1 LVAYIYQ
8 KLLDEGVR
16 SNQVPAKT
24 RGARNWFRSLARQ
37 TTGVQPNTILK
48 TAPKVQLT
56 RVPQVGF
63 MYHFFYD
70 PKNKDTLPYYDRFP
84 LIFPF
89 KRGFQRQRAI
99 EAGSFLGLNLH
110 YLDPRLRARLMD
122 GLYTISTDKRFD
134 EDTRIRLSYNILN
147 KASKFRFFKPCVK
160 RYLVSKVRSR
170 FVKINADQWDTALFL
185 PTERFRKKSKAAV
198 YKLSRKMIS
207 G

>member
-1 LVAYIYQ
+1 MVAYIYQ

-16 SNQVPAKT
+16 AGQTPAKT
-24 RGARNWFRSLARQ
+24 RSARNWFRNLARQ
-37 TTGVQPNTILK
+37 TTGVQPNSILK

-70 PKNKDTLPYYDRFP
+70 PKMKKELPYYDRFP

-89 KRGFQRQRAI
+89 KRGFTRQRAI
-99 EAGSFLGLNLH
+99 QEGSFLGINLH
-110 YLDPRLRARLMD
+110 YLPPQLRARLMD
-122 GLYTISTDKRFD
+122 ALYTISIDKKFD
-134 EDTRIRLSYNILN
+134 ENTRIRISYEILN

-160 RYLVSKVRSR
+160 RYLVNRVRSR

-185 PTERFRKKSKAAV
+185 PTERFKKKSKQFV
-198 YKLSRKMIS
+198 YRESRKAI
-207 G
+207 GK

>member
-1 LVAYIYQ
+1 MVAYIYQ

-16 SNQVPAKT
+16 AGQVPART
-24 RGARNWFRSLARQ
+24 VSARNWFRNLARQ
-37 TTGVQPNTILK
+37 TTGVQPQTIIK
-48 TAPKVQLT
+48 TAPKIQLT
-56 RVPQVGF
+56 RVPQIGF

-70 PKNKDTLPYYDRFP
+70 PKMKDTLPYYDRFP
-84 LIFPF
+84 LVFPF

-99 EAGSFLGLNLH
+99 ESGSFLGLNLH

-122 GLYTISTDKRFD
+122 GLYTISTDKKFD

-185 PTERFRKKSKAAV
+185 PTERFRKKSKSAV

-207 G
+207 

>member
-1 LVAYIYQ
+1 MVAYIYQ

-16 SNQVPAKT
+16 AGQVPART
-24 RGARNWFRSLARQ
+24 VSARNWFRNLARQ
-37 TTGVQPNTILK
+37 TTGVQPQTIIK

-56 RVPQVGF
+56 RVPQIGF

-70 PKNKDTLPYYDRFP
+70 PKFKDTLPYYDRFP
-84 LIFPF
+84 LVFPF

-99 EAGSFLGLNLH
+99 EQGSFLGLNLH

-122 GLYTISTDKRFD
+122 GLYTISTDKKFD

-185 PTERFRKKSKAAV
+185 PTERFRKKSKSAV

-207 G
+207 

>member
-1 LVAYIYQ
+1 MVAYIYQ
-8 KLLDEGVR
+8 KILDEGVR
-16 SNQVPAKT
+16 AGQVPGRT
-24 RGARNWFRSLARQ
+24 VSARNWFRNLARQ
-37 TTGVQPNTILK
+37 STGVQPNTILK

-70 PKNKDTLPYYDRFP
+70 PKHKETLPYYDRFP
-84 LIFPF
+84 LVFPF
-89 KRGFQRQRAI
+89 KRGFTRQRAI
-99 EAGSFLGLNLH
+99 QEGSFLGINLH
-110 YLDPRLRARLMD
+110 YLPPQLRARLMD
-122 GLYTISTDKRFD
+122 GLYTISTDKTFD
-134 EDTRIRLSYNILN
+134 ENTRIRLSYNILN

-160 RYLVSKVRSR
+160 RYLVNRVRSR

-185 PTERFRKKSKAAV
+185 PTERFRKKSKSAV